1 MKQKNF
7 QEMRTDRDMKYGI
20 RESLELSSTPTQV
33 QCRLG
38 SGMGNKTFRGIPR
51 IQKYLLSTSYMLGFG
66 GRTDSLG
73 NQGLILLR

>member
-1 MKQKNF
+1 
-7 QEMRTDRDMKYGI
+7 MRTDRDMKYGI

-38 SGMGNKTFRGIPR
+38 SGMGNKAFRGIPR